1 MGDSMSTII
10 NATTT
15 NGVVIQPDNS
25 GSLVLQTNSGTT
37 AVTIDTSQN
46 ATFAKA
52 ISALAIGGNVTQ
64 SNSVTNGLAGSTT
77 SGTYTDTGAS
87 LSLNAGTYLITTTGM
102 LVLETQSGTTI
113 AYRMTKLAL
122 TDNSNNIQQTIL
134 CGGSS
139 TGFGV
144 YTGTLSFVLTVP
156 STTTYKT
163 RFTSVSNSGSPTIS
177 RLELYAVAEYPHNII
192 ATRLT

>member
-1 MGDSMSTII
+1 MSTII

-46 ATFAKA
+46 VTFTKA

-64 SNSVTNGLAGSTT
+64 SNSVTSSTVGSTT

-102 LVLETQSGTTI
+102 LALETQSGTTV
-113 AYRMTKLAL
+113 AYRLTRLAL
-122 TDNSNNIQQTIL
+122 TDNSNNIQQTIF

-139 TGFGV
+139 TAFGV

-163 RFTSVSNSGSPTIS
+163 RFTSFNNSGSPTIS
-177 RLELYAVAEYPHNII
+177 GLELLAAAGYPHNII

>member
-1 MGDSMSTII
+1 MSTII

-25 GSLVLQTNSGTT
+25 GSLQLATNNGTT

-52 ISALAIGGNVTQ
+52 ISALAVGGNVTQ
-64 SNSVTNGLAGSTT
+64 SNSVTNNPTGSTT

-102 LVLETQSGTTI
+102 LVLETQSGTNI
-113 AYRMTKLAL
+113 AYRITRLAL

-139 TGFGV
+139 TGFGT

-177 RLELYAVAEYPHNII
+177 LLQLYAAEAYPHNII